1 MAYITYQ
8 QYLDLYGICPISEE
22 EFPVY
27 AGLASDMID
36 SITRYRIVE
45 GGGISA
51 LPSILQTLVQKAA
64 AAQVLYFTQIGL
76 ETVLTGQACQSFTV
90 GKVSVSGGAL
100 SSTTTKPGALM
111 VSLSRFPC
119 LNKLVDGKRCVC
131 MLRPI
136 PQSLLGDLAIIKV
149 CTGMD
154 AWQKPVWQDY
164 EVSRVHLQNT
174 NEVKKDKGKTPRSC
188 CALRCSLTP
197 GFQGPSWIMI
207 LWRNIPKKAG
217 KPLRCEVFNSQ
228 GQKYGEYEV
237 LTVDPV
243 PDVPATR
250 VHHVEL
256 GLV

>member
-1 MAYITYQ
+1 
-8 QYLDLYGICPISEE
+8 
-22 EFPVY
+22 
-27 AGLASDMID
+27 
-36 SITRYRIVE
+36 
-45 GGGISA
+45 
-51 LPSILQTLVQKAA
+51 
-64 AAQVLYFTQIGL
+64 
-76 ETVLTGQACQSFTV
+76 
-90 GKVSVSGGAL
+90 
-100 SSTTTKPGALM
+100 
-111 VSLSRFPC
+111 
-119 LNKLVDGKRCVC
+119 

-154 AWQKPVWQDY
+154 AVVPGAASLVAETKENTEVVLRSTLFIDARLSRPALDY
-164 EVSRVHLQNT
+164 
-174 NEVKKDKGKTPRSC
+174 D
-188 CALRCSLTP
+188 SLAEHS
-197 GFQGPSWIMI
+197 Q
-207 LWRNIPKKAG
+207 KAG

>member
-1 MAYITYQ
+1 
-8 QYLDLYGICPISEE
+8 
-22 EFPVY
+22 
-27 AGLASDMID
+27 
-36 SITRYRIVE
+36 
-45 GGGISA
+45 
-51 LPSILQTLVQKAA
+51 
-64 AAQVLYFTQIGL
+64 
-76 ETVLTGQACQSFTV
+76 
-90 GKVSVSGGAL
+90 
-100 SSTTTKPGALM
+100 
-111 VSLSRFPC
+111 
-119 LNKLVDGKRCVC
+119 

-174 NEVKKDKGKTPRSC
+174 NEVKKTKENTEVVLRSTLFIDARLSKP
-188 CALRCSLTP
+188 ALDYDSLAEHS
-197 GFQGPSWIMI
+197 Q
-207 LWRNIPKKAG
+207 KAG
-217 KPLRCEVFNSQ
+217 KPLRCDVFNLQ
-228 GQKYGEYEV
+228 GQTYGDYDE